1 MEKVVYTKE
10 PEDSE
15 IKAWFSVMMRHLD
28 DGLRRVRDI
37 VVSAMGMIVLAPFF
51 LLVVMMIRRDSPGPI
66 FYKGHRVGKN
76 GRIFKILKFRTM
88 YEHPASFNGARVT
101 AKDDPRITPFGRIL
115 RDTKLNELPQLWNV
129 FVGDMSLVGPRPE
142 DPEIA
147 SHWPEDIRREILSV
161 RPGIT
166 SPASVLYR
174 NEEEMLQ
181 SRNVMD
187 RYLWDIL
194 PSKLRLDQL
203 YVRNRSLWTDF
214 DVLFWTAVVLLP
226 RLKNYVVPEHLLYW
240 GPLARFLNRY
250 LVWFFVDFLVAFVA
264 VGFAGVLRRLS
275 GPLDLGIELSIGIAF
290 IIAFMFSMIN
300 ALTGINRVEWS
311 NAGAAEAMD
320 LAVSTGLVTLI
331 LFLVNLFLPGGTL
344 LPPIVLVVTG
354 MFAYIGFVATRYRNR
369 LVSNLVTRW
378 LQARGERVKTLGER
392 VLIIG
397 AGQTARFGIWLL
409 RNGDL
414 ARAFTPIGLIDDN
427 PRKIGA
433 LVDGLLVIARTDK
446 IPTLV
451 KQHDVG
457 LILFAISDIR
467 PEHSERI
474 LALCRQTDARLIL
487 MPEVLDSLK
496 AHFPTGEQSREELAE
511 KVLRNTLYDRLTG
524 VYNRQHFLRLLDR
537 ETQRAR
543 RYRNSLSLIIMSV
556 DYAWPNEAT
565 RSAAI
570 TAQILKAVSE
580 RALRDIREI
589 DAIGRLEEKIFGI
602 LLPETSIEGANLV
615 AERLQVRLGSAPV
628 WTDRGPLGVEV
639 VMGVACLDGSQDQES
654 VFERA
659 YQAMKIAA
667 DTRPL

>member
-1 MEKVVYTKE
+1 MEKIAYTRE
-10 PEDSE
+10 PGDSE
-15 IKAWFSVMMRHLD
+15 IKVWFAAMMRFFD

-37 VVSAMGMIVLAPFF
+37 VVSALGMILLAPFF
-51 LLVVMMIRRDSPGPI
+51 FLVVFVIRRDSPGPI
-66 FYKGHRVGKN
+66 FYKGLRVGKN
-76 GRIFKILKFRTM
+76 GRLFKILKFRTM
-88 YEHPASFNGARVT
+88 YENPASLNGARIT
-101 AKDDPRITPFGRIL
+101 AKDDPRITPLGRFL

-147 SHWPEDIRREILSV
+147 SHWPEEVRREILSV

-181 SRNVMD
+181 SRNVME

-250 LVWFFVDFLVAFVA
+250 FIWFLADFVVAFFA
-264 VGFAGVLRRLS
+264 VGIAGVLRRLS
-275 GPLDLGIELSIGIAF
+275 GPLDLGIELSLGIAF
-290 IIAFMFSMIN
+290 IIATMFSLIN

-311 NAGAAEAMD
+311 RASAAEAMD
-320 LAVSTGLVTLI
+320 LAVSTGVVTLI

-344 LPPIVLVVTG
+344 LPPIVLVAAG
-354 MFAYIGFVATRYRNR
+354 MFAYIGFVAVRYQNR
-369 LVSNLVTRW
+369 LIGGLAERW
-378 LQARGERVKTLGER
+378 FQVRGDKVKTLGER
-392 VLIIG
+392 VLIVG

-414 ARAFTPIGLIDDN
+414 ARAFTPVGLIDDN
-427 PRKIGA
+427 PRKIGTV
-433 LVDGLLVIARTDK
+433 VDGLPVIGRTDQ
-446 IPTLV
+446 IPALA
-451 KQHDVG
+451 KQYDVG

-474 LALCRQTDARLIL
+474 LALCRQPDARLIL

-496 AHFPTGEQSREELAE
+496 AHFPTDGQSREELAE

-524 VYNRQHFLRLLDR
+524 AYNRQHFMRLLDR

-543 RYRNSLSLIIMSV
+543 RYRNSLSLIVMTV
-556 DYAWPNEAT
+556 DYLWPDEAT

-570 TAQILKAVSE
+570 TAQILKAISE

-589 DAIGRLEEKIFGI
+589 DAIGRLDEKIFGI

-615 AERLQVRLGSAPV
+615 AERLQVRLCSAPV
-628 WTDRGPLGVEV
+628 WTDRGPLGVDV
-639 VMGVACLDGSQDQES
+639 VMGVACLDGSLEQES

-659 YQAMKIAA
+659 FQAMKIAA
-667 DTRPL
+667 DSRPQ